1 MLWAS
6 PDEPMPVSSEYLTY
20 VSEQLARVPG
30 LRSRRM
36 FGGVGLYGGE
46 LFFGLIA
53 DNTLFLR
60 VDDGNREDFTRRG
73 MQPFR
78 PFKDRPGQVMAYYEV
93 PPEVIEDAEQLSIW
107 AAGALRAAAVA
118 PRSKSRPRHK
128 AAATPADRGRGAR

>member
-1 MLWAS
+1 
-6 PDEPMPVSSEYLTY
+6 MPVSSEYLTY

-78 PFKDRPGQVMAYYEV
+78 PFKDRPGQLMAYYEV
-93 PPEVIEDAEQLSIW
+93 PPEVIEDAEQQLYELAETGKYGTGFEPFSS
-107 AAGALRAAAVA
+107 ALTEW
-118 PRSKSRPRHK
+118 K
-128 AAATPADRGRGAR
+128 